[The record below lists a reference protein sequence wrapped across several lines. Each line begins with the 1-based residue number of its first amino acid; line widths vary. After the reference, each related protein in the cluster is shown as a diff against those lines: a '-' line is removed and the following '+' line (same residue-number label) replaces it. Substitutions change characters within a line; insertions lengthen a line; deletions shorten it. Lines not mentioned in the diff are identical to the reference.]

1 MLVKFAD
8 DTAVAALLNGDS
20 DSFDEYQTT
29 VNRVENWCDENF
41 LLLNAE
47 KTKELVIDF
56 RQKRT
61 EEIGSLRIGDK
72 EVEQV
77 DSFRYLGLTIDKKLT
92 FDDHVKNV
100 HRSCQSRLY
109 LLRQLRSFRIDK
121 KIMKVTY
128 ETLIES
134 LLTYCCMC
142 YYGNLSLKNKNTL
155 IKVAN
160 MASKIIGLPVNSL
173 DKILEKVTTRKA
185 RAIARDQSH
194 PLNKHL
200 ELLPSNRRYRTLTCK
215 RNRYKNSFLPKA
227 VHALNKRP

>member
-1 MLVKFAD
+1 MK
-8 DTAVAALLNGDS
+8 
-20 DSFDEYQTT
+20 
-29 VNRVENWCDENF
+29 RVEDWCDDNF

-56 RQKRT
+56 RMNKA
-61 EEIGSLRIGDK
+61 EESCPLRICDK

-77 DSFRYLGLTIDKKLT
+77 ESFRYLGLTIDRKLT
-92 FDDHVKNV
+92 FDDHIINV
-100 HRSCQSRLY
+100 NKSCQSRLY
-109 LLRQLRSFRIDK
+109 ILRQLRSFRIDK
-121 KIMKVTY
+121 KILKVSY
-128 ETLIES
+128 ETQIES

-155 IKVAN
+155 TKIAN
-160 MASKIIGLPVNSL
+160 MASKIIGQAVNSL
-173 DKILEKVTTRKA
+173 DKVLDKMITRKA
-185 RAIARDQSH
+185 RAIASDSSH

-227 VHALNKRP
+227 VHALNKRS